1 MEFSDLGKHCIWAD
15 KEVSKLLSTV
25 PKSDFTKVPEHTGR
39 SLQDLVAH
47 ILAGYEMVLGGN
59 YKDATDKYGAM
70 KQKDLLTAWNTLVE
84 KFIEAIESDPKKSY
98 MLKMEDGT
106 ERKIE
111 GQNYLLSYTDHSTY
125 HRGQIITTFKV
136 VTGKEAISTDFYTYL
151 TKKNPI

>member
-1 MEFSDLGKHCIWAD
+1 
-15 KEVSKLLSTV
+15 
-25 PKSDFTKVPEHTGR
+25 
-39 SLQDLVAH
+39 
-47 ILAGYEMVLGGN
+47 MVLGGN
-59 YKDATDKYGAM
+59 YKDATNKYGAM
-70 KQKDLLTAWNTLVE
+70 KQKDLLTTWNTRVE
-84 KFIEAIESDPKKSY
+84 EFVEAIESDPKKSY

>member
-70 KQKDLLTAWNTLVE
+70 KQKDLLTDWNSLVV
-84 KFIEAIESDPKKSY
+84 KFIEALESDPKKSY

-106 ERKIE
+106 
-111 GQNYLLSYTDHSTY
+111 
-125 HRGQIITTFKV
+125 
-136 VTGKEAISTDFYTYL
+136 
-151 TKKNPI
+151 